1 MVENQCRSL
10 QSIELTLRSM
20 LEETTLSTPTHGHV
34 LLLYRHTDA
43 AHEAN
48 GNAHHV
54 ALGLYRNVPMSDL
67 ELLLPHIQVR
77 MPELQRAQ
85 FGAMGVVGLFTASPL
100 LQEGALTL
108 TGLITLYAVGAL
120 AARTAVRWR
129 SAKQLYHQLLL
140 SYQNSNRVGSSD
152 GALLCAAHLAEEEQ
166 TKQALLA
173 LHTLLRAQQRG
184 HPSAGAAA
192 ERGGALSTGDLAR
205 RCRRT
210 LHTWTELSGLQC
222 HIDDEWRHGPLPD
235 ADGHRRAARR
245 GPTGRR
251 RSGRRYARRPAV
263 DEALTAATSY
273 WQRMGDASAYE
284 EDHAFMRPL
293 T

>member
-1 MVENQCRSL
+1 M
-10 QSIELTLRSM
+10 
-20 LEETTLSTPTHGHV
+20 
-34 LLLYRHTDA
+34 
-43 AHEAN
+43 
-48 GNAHHV
+48 
-54 ALGLYRNVPMSDL
+54 ALG
-67 ELLLPHIQVR
+67 E
-77 MPELQRAQ
+77 A
-85 FGAMGVVGLFTASPL
+85 
-100 LQEGALTL
+100 AL
-108 TGLITLYAVGAL
+108 
-120 AARTAVRWR
+120 
-129 SAKQLYHQLLL
+129 HQLLL

-173 LHTLLRAQQRG
+173 LHFLLRAQQRG

-222 HIDDEWRHGPLPD
+222 HIDDEWRHGPLPQLMQMGIVERLD
-235 ADGHRRAARR
+235 AEADGKAPEGAAGDTHVRLK
-245 GPTGRR
+245 P
-251 RSGRRYARRPAV
+251 V